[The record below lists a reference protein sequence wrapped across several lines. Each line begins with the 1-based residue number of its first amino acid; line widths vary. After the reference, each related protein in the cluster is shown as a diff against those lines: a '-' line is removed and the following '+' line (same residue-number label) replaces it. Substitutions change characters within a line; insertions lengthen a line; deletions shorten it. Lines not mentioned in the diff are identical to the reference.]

1 MKKLK
6 KHEKKENFHTKKG
19 EFDHKIYKESK
30 KVGPISLR
38 AVLFEKIGLFLMRS
52 GEKRVKNHHPLA
64 DPKNP
69 RICLIELAVA
79 PDTG

>member
-1 MKKLK
+1 MKKRK
-6 KHEKKENFHTKKG
+6 NFHTKIG
-19 EFDHKIYKESK
+19 EFDHKIYNESK

-38 AVLFEKIGLFLMRS
+38 AVLFEIIDLFLMRS

>member
-1 MKKLK
+1 MRKKRIFIK
-6 KHEKKENFHTKKG
+6 KKG
-19 EFDHKIYKESK
+19 EFDNKMYKESK